1 MPFARAARWKSRR
14 ESTTVTGTLNPLRVA
29 YVNLAFADVPDGTG
43 LLDRLPTATRFCE
56 SLSARPGI
64 SVTAFHRF
72 HRDEDLVREGVLH
85 RFRADD
91 PEAGLATPWTR
102 PAALLALLR
111 GHRPD
116 VVHWNGFL
124 FSLQLAAAMAVTA
137 RRPVYAVQHH
147 AGAPEEGWRGR
158 LQKLVHPI
166 ADGFLFTAEAIARP
180 WRKKGVLGAKP
191 VFEVV
196 EGSCD
201 FTPVDRTAARA
212 AAGLDGNPAVLWV
225 GRLHPRK
232 DPVTA
237 LRGFA
242 RALDRL
248 PGATLT
254 MAYGEAPLVAEV
266 EAFCASSPR
275 LAERIRLVG
284 RLPHEG
290 LPAWYSAADLFLTS
304 SPDEG
309 SNYALIE
316 AMACGAFPVASD
328 IPPHRLLTADGAA
341 GELFPPGDV
350 EACAEAIVR
359 ASARSACDVRTAVRK
374 RFEEIASWP
383 AIARQAEAA
392 YRVLI
397 DRRASIR
404 AR

>member
-1 MPFARAARWKSRR
+1 
-14 ESTTVTGTLNPLRVA
+14 VTGTLNPLRVA
-29 YVNLAFADVPDGTG
+29 YVNLAFSDAPDGAS
-43 LLDRLPTATRFCE
+43 LLERLPTATRFCE
-56 SLSARPGI
+56 SLTARPGL
-64 SVTAFHRF
+64 SVTAFQRF
-72 HRDEDLVREGVLH
+72 HRDEDLVRDGVSYHL
-85 RFRADD
+85 RADD
-91 PEAGLATPWTR
+91 PEAHLATPRTR
-102 PAALLALLR
+102 PAELLALLR
-111 GHRPD
+111 AYRPD

-124 FSLQLAAAMAVTA
+124 FPVQLAASLALTA
-137 RRPVYAVQHH
+137 RRPVFAVQHH
-147 AGAPEEGWRGR
+147 GGSPEEGWRGR
-158 LQKLVHPI
+158 LQQLVHPF
-166 ADGFLFTAEAIARP
+166 ADGFLFTAEAIGRP
-180 WRKKGVLGAKP
+180 WREKGVLAARP

-201 FTPVDRTAARA
+201 FAPLARDAARA
-212 AAGLDGNPAVLWV
+212 ATGLDGDPAILWV
-225 GRLHPRK
+225 GRLHARK

-242 RALDRL
+242 RALESL

-254 MAYGEAPLVAEV
+254 MAYAEAPRLAEV
-266 EAFCASSPR
+266 EAFRASSPR

-328 IPPHRLLTADGAA
+328 IPPHRLLTAGGSA
-341 GELFPPGDV
+341 GELFPAGDV
-350 EACAEAIVR
+350 GACTEAIVR
-359 ASARSACDVRTAVRK
+359 AAARSTRDARASVRQ

-383 AIARQAEAA
+383 AIARQAETA
-392 YRVLI
+392 YRELVE
-397 DRRASIR
+397 RRASRR